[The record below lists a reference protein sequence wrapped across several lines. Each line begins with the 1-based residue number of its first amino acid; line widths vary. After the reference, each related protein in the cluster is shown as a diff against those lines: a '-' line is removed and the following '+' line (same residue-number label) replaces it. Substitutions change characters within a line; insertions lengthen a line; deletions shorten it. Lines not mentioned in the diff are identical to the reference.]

1 MCAAQ
6 KALHAHCAVRP
17 CAVRDARIF
26 GRRSVANDSAGVWVC
41 NVRWRRAEH
50 PRPAPPTHRPVSEFW
65 AVASPAV
72 LRAWAAGR
80 GMRGVHGVRICE
92 YANMRG
98 ARLFHAYL
106 SAPYLPPRN
115 VRAVYITSRGGVAC
129 RRSPSVAAASA
140 VGNGLRTQCR

>member
-1 MCAAQ
+1 M
-6 KALHAHCAVRP
+6 
-17 CAVRDARIF
+17 RDARIF
-26 GRRSVANDSAGVWVC
+26 GRRSVASDSAGVWVC

-80 GMRGVHGVRICE
+80 GMRGVRGVRICE

-115 VRAVYITSRGGVAC
+115 LRAVYITQVGAAWRVGG
-129 RRSPSVAAASA
+129 RRQLPLRRLLATGYARSVAEP
-140 VGNGLRTQCR
+140 LYKYTIHLP